1 MSQKHR
7 SGTALAVQ
15 FVGDELRI
23 AKVKLGSNAGVLASA
38 TLPLP
43 EGGVRDGEIMD
54 LESMQYT
61 LSSAVSLPEFRGV
74 RQVIFSIMSMQVL
87 ASEATLPHVRSEKAL
102 DRMLR
107 ANLDEYFPVSVS
119 DHAITWLR
127 AATAGETG
135 LQQDR
140 VLLWAIP
147 REMLN
152 GYYLLANRCGLSVKA
167 IDYAGADLAA
177 AAGAVYAETEQKKG
191 RKKARRH
198 KKTGNFVSDEMA
210 LEGAD
215 ARDAGGSAEIHICA
229 ETDDMLITF
238 VREGTVRLQRIV
250 RRSGL
255 SEDLAECAMMLEY
268 YASRNVNDQV
278 GRAVLAGGCAREE
291 GLADA
296 LSDVLGCR
304 VESPVVYPGPEWIA
318 HLGACTNRIDFGD
331 ASMNHP
337 GGFAGVTKVW
347 QYGLIAAAG
356 ALLLASILFLCLR
369 FEKQDIEL
377 IEKREEK
384 QTLRGTFSNLMKNRN
399 YVFFLLALSLSQGM
413 MLATDTAFSLYSVDL
428 GISDAF
434 YGYAFGSAIVM
445 EFLLMLFFWKNPK
458 ESKMKI
464 VLFVGAIAQ
473 VIRPILF
480 AIPFQNPNTYLFF
493 ACLRGVSM
501 GFYLLAQIDILRNIV
516 GDELLYPGYFFFAL
530 IKYVLTAAI
539 NFLVPLLSESGG
551 YSLSFLVLAIASFLG
566 LLFLFPMSVKKE
578 VTQKEA

>member
-1 MSQKHR
+1 MPEDGNPLFLFASLKR
-7 SGTALAVQ
+7 IMTAMDEKPIKSRANYILLVLTIFLRWFGDSLFYA
-15 FVGDELRI
+15 FVARYMKELPFASLELSI
-23 AKVKLGSNAGVLASA
+23 LTMAIPVMGMLGSIMLTLLGNSFRRRKAIYIILFSMECVVVSLFGFHDQFWYVLLFDMIANFCTGPSFSIIDTFIVGITDQAKKSYASARRFGTLGYIAGVF
-38 TLPLP
+38 
-43 EGGVRDGEIMD
+43 GGGYLISF
-54 LESMQYT
+54 L
-61 LSSAVSLPEFRGV
+61 
-74 RQVIFSIMSMQVL
+74 
-87 ASEATLPHVRSEKAL
+87 SEKWTFFL
-102 DRMLR
+102 
-107 ANLDEYFPVSVS
+107 
-119 DHAITWLR
+119 
-127 AATAGETG
+127 GGG
-135 LQQDR
+135 L
-140 VLLWAIP
+140 
-147 REMLN
+147 M
-152 GYYLLANRCGLSVKA
+152 
-167 IDYAGADLAA
+167 
-177 AAGAVYAETEQKKG
+177 
-191 RKKARRH
+191 
-198 KKTGNFVSDEMA
+198 
-210 LEGAD
+210 
-215 ARDAGGSAEIHICA
+215 
-229 ETDDMLITF
+229 
-238 VREGTVRLQRIV
+238 
-250 RRSGL
+250 
-255 SEDLAECAMMLEY
+255 
-268 YASRNVNDQV
+268 
-278 GRAVLAGGCAREE
+278 
-291 GLADA
+291 
-296 LSDVLGCR
+296 
-304 VESPVVYPGPEWIA
+304 
-318 HLGACTNRIDFGD
+318 
-331 ASMNHP
+331 
-337 GGFAGVTKVW
+337 
-347 QYGLIAAAG
+347 
-356 ALLLASILFLCLR
+356 LLASILFLCLR

-578 VTQKEA
+578 ATPKEA